1 MAWAKN
7 GTPDTKSSAS
17 QPLSISDL
25 DAKKFNI
32 FIAHTLNSGT
42 TSGLEEKFNNNSNNV
57 YALRRSNNGG
67 ADSTNTSLTA
77 LYISGGGIPTD
88 EMFTVNYVCS
98 LSGEEKL
105 VIGFTVERDTAGA
118 SNDPE
123 RQEYVGKFV
132 PSPDADITQVDMFD
146 AGAGNYSIGSNLSAI
161 GSD

>member
-1 MAWAKN
+1 MVWAKN
-7 GTPDTKSSAS
+7 GTPDTVSIAT

-25 DAKKFNI
+25 TAKKFNV
-32 FIAHTLNSGT
+32 FLAHTLNSGT
-42 TSGLEEKFNNNSNNV
+42 ASGLREDFNNNSNTV

-67 ADSTNTSLTA
+67 TDSTSTSLAA
-77 LYISGGGIPTD
+77 LYISGGGVSGD
-88 EMFTVNYVCS
+88 EMFTINYVCS
-98 LSGEEKL
+98 ISGEEKL

-146 AGAGNYSIGSNLSAI
+146 AGAGNYSTGSNLSAL
-161 GSD
+161 GTD